1 MASSQGPVSST
12 GAKLGVKTSKAMPR
26 VPTKSYTEMLFEF
39 SDGKGY
45 DISSIQAAENNTKIT
60 LDPDY
65 QMRWEITLGAS
76 IKQQCGSIT
85 DRTHYIA
92 RIPKGFTLIFD
103 PKKGERH
110 VVGHPGGM
118 GRDFWYHNVGEF
130 APHALWLAAP
140 APYDR
145 SKCSCEPCKK
155 MLGKPKAKE
164 SKKPAQKRKQPAAST
179 STPNTTASRPSAP
192 TTTAPTTTPAAAT
205 AATAAAPATT
215 AAAATAAPPA
225 APAAVALKIA
235 ANAEKPVAPA
245 PAKPPAKPAAKPAV
259 ARPPTPPP
267 PVEDHSIYRAGEV
280 VWYGTQTGIWRI
292 GLILSRARET
302 TETDTWV
309 VAPLGHKILNQES
322 SVKPAAQMRPFHAF
336 SLPGIDI
343 QELQES
349 AFAEVDWPAFVH
361 RYAGSNAH
369 KQQLVGLEASKM
381 AARDVNV
388 SFSTFNRL
396 GAITPD
402 GRRGS
407 YGGIFLGPE
416 MIRVG
421 DAVRV
426 TRLIGEQDGS
436 PDIME
441 IKHIVDDEDCLQ
453 PKFHGDV
460 WRSQI
465 VPLEAPEQSSQPQGV
480 DLVRQI
486 QITNEVLRHQG
497 GRLDWFLVE
506 TDAER
511 VEADVR
517 GRFYVTFD
525 LLPDVKASL
534 MEGNP
539 FDDGTQRVNARL
551 RPDKPFYIGRKENR
565 RATFGDSA
573 SLDMLDLG
581 PNVVEG

>member
-1 MASSQGPVSST
+1 
-12 GAKLGVKTSKAMPR
+12 
-26 VPTKSYTEMLFEF
+26 
-39 SDGKGY
+39 
-45 DISSIQAAENNTKIT
+45 
-60 LDPDY
+60 
-65 QMRWEITLGAS
+65 
-76 IKQQCGSIT
+76 
-85 DRTHYIA
+85 
-92 RIPKGFTLIFD
+92 
-103 PKKGERH
+103 
-110 VVGHPGGM
+110 M

-192 TTTAPTTTPAAAT
+192 TTNAPTTTPAAAT

-407 YGGIFLGPE
+407 YGGIF
-416 MIRVG
+416 RK
-421 DAVRV
+421 
-426 TRLIGEQDGS
+426 TRLTIFAG
-436 PDIME
+436 
-441 IKHIVDDEDCLQ
+441 
-453 PKFHGDV
+453 
-460 WRSQI
+460 
-465 VPLEAPEQSSQPQGV
+465 
-480 DLVRQI
+480 
-486 QITNEVLRHQG
+486 
-497 GRLDWFLVE
+497 
-506 TDAER
+506 TDA
-511 VEADVR
+511 
-517 GRFYVTFD
+517 
-525 LLPDVKASL
+525 
-534 MEGNP
+534 
-539 FDDGTQRVNARL
+539 
-551 RPDKPFYIGRKENR
+551 RKFM
-565 RATFGDSA
+565 T
-573 SLDMLDLG
+573 LY
-581 PNVVEG
+581 